1 MAAAGFDRPRPKG
14 APDRRHFR
22 RVLESIRILQLDFV
36 NVLVPA
42 HFLVLWSRLGPY
54 DTARFCDFVY
64 GTGEYTEHWAH
75 EASIVPAA
83 YWPAL
88 AYRRASYRPWRQNPV
103 HLLEEPDAYLDE
115 LLGRIAAEGPL
126 TASAFQ
132 DPLALK
138 RKAGDWHR
146 SLPRHALEVHFG
158 HGKLSIHDRLPSY
171 QRVYDLPSRVLPAH
185 HDLPGLSEADAFRY
199 LLAEAASAL
208 GVATTADLADYF
220 RMSPRAAAPYVE
232 ELAEA
237 GVIRPINVEG
247 WQQAA
252 WLSNDVRL
260 PRSIEGSSVVS
271 PFDPLVWFRPRAE
284 RLFGF
289 RYRIEI
295 YVPAAKREWGYYV
308 LPFRLGDQL
317 VGRLDLKADRKAST
331 LLVNRAYVEEGGD
344 PGLVADAMA
353 LELEALA
360 AWLGLEG
367 IAVTR
372 HNAFSRTLARSGKPV
387 QAA

>member
-1 MAAAGFDRPRPKG
+1 
-14 APDRRHFR
+14 
-22 RVLESIRILQLDFV
+22 
-36 NVLVPA
+36 
-42 HFLVLWSRLGPY
+42 
-54 DTARFCDFVY
+54 
-64 GTGEYTEHWAH
+64 
-75 EASIVPAA
+75 
-83 YWPAL
+83 
-88 AYRRASYRPWRQNPV
+88 
-103 HLLEEPDAYLDE
+103 
-115 LLGRIAAEGPL
+115 
-126 TASAFQ
+126 
-132 DPLALK
+132 
-138 RKAGDWHR
+138 
-146 SLPRHALEVHFG
+146 
-158 HGKLSIHDRLPSY
+158 
-171 QRVYDLPSRVLPAH
+171 
-185 HDLPGLSEADAFRY
+185 
-199 LLAEAASAL
+199 
-208 GVATTADLADYF
+208 
-220 RMSPRAAAPYVE
+220 MSPRAAAPYVE